1 MTTKFE
7 DIIKSLKELR
17 TYAESCNKDTIEKT
31 SSISS
36 TIERS
41 LSRNEI
47 TENDYIELKKIKLEC
62 IDIYKDKC
70 LCINKDRIGTEL
82 RKVLSKYKYI

>member
-7 DIIKSLKELR
+7 DIIKSLKELQ

-36 TIERS
+36 IIERS
-41 LSRNEI
+41 FSRNEF
-47 TENDYIELKKIKLEC
+47 TENEYIELKKIKLES
-62 IDIYKDKC
+62 INTYKDKC

-82 RKVLSKYKYI
+82 RKILLKYKYI

>member
-7 DIIKSLKELR
+7 DILKSLKELR
-17 TYAESCNKDTIEKT
+17 IYADSCNKDTIDKT

-36 TIERS
+36 IIERS
-41 LSRNEI
+41 FSRNEI
-47 TENDYIELKKIKLEC
+47 IENDYIQLKKIKLEF
-62 IDIYKDKC
+62 IGRYKDKC

-82 RKVLSKYKYI
+82 RKILSKHKYI